1 MIDFDQ
7 LLLLPIYE
15 RLGVPAVLTTS
26 GTDGADFDV
35 TAIDKSSGVEVALG
49 DLTVPTM
56 RPAAVVRAVELA
68 DNGIDPDDCDDGE
81 ITLNGITWRITT
93 HSPKPGPEGEG
104 KGEIYFFLTEAAT

>member
-15 RLGVPAVLTTS
+15 RLGVSAVLTT
-26 GTDGADFDV
+26 DGGSLGV
-35 TAIDKSSGVEVALG
+35 TIIDKSHGVQVALG
-49 DLTVPTM
+49 DLNVPTM

-68 DNGIDPDDCDDGE
+68 DNSVDPSDVDGGS
-81 ITLNGITWRITT
+81 ITFNGQTWRITT

-104 KGEIYFFLTEAAT
+104 KGEIYLFLTEGT